1 MDRKLRN
8 ILIAV
13 GIVIVILVIVPF
25 LIPVNQFK
33 PTIESKAS
41 AALGRQVQMGNLSL
55 SLFTGSLSA
64 ENLVVGD
71 DPKFSQTPFLTAKG
85 VRVGVAMMPLIFS
98 RALNITSVTIKD
110 PQVTLLHN
118 PAGQWNYSSIG
129 GAAANTANNQAAQQ
143 NNGSSD
149 LSISKLSL
157 ENGTIIVGYVGNPK
171 RTTYD
176 HVKVEASDIS
186 TRGKFP
192 VSVSAD
198 LPGGGK
204 FKVEGNAGPLDATDA
219 ALTPVDAKISASSL
233 NLGSTGF
240 IEPNTGLGGL
250 LDLDASLISAQ
261 GQAETKGNAKLSKA
275 LFIQGG
281 SPSSAP
287 LVMDF
292 DTKYDLSKQS
302 GALHGTTLK
311 IGGATAQISG
321 TYNNA
326 GENTIV
332 NVKVEGQSMPAKDLA
347 AFLPAIGIHLPN
359 GASIESGTLSENLNM
374 AGPTT
379 NLVTS
384 GNAGIFS
391 VKLAGFDLGSKMSS
405 ISALTGLKSGK
416 DLDIEKMT
424 SNLRMTR
431 DGLRADNFI
440 AVLPAF
446 GQIVGAGT
454 VDAKNNLD
462 FKMAAT
468 LQNGI
473 ANVANPTGALTK
485 VMGGGSGGSGGCKS
499 GVTVPFKIEG
509 TTADPK
515 FVPDVGGVAAGM
527 LKSQLG
533 CAGSSVSGLKNLNP
547 TNVNPADATKSLGGL
562 FKKPKP

>member
-1 MDRKLRN
+1 MDRKFRN
-8 ILIAV
+8 ILIVV
-13 GIVIVILVIVPF
+13 GIVVVILVIVPF

-33 PTIESKAS
+33 PTIEAKAS

-98 RALNITSVTIKD
+98 RALNITSITIKD

-129 GAAANTANNQAAQQ
+129 GAAANTANNKAAQQ
-143 NNGSSD
+143 NDSSSD
-149 LSISKLSL
+149 LAIHKLSL
-157 ENGTIIVGYVGNPK
+157 ENGTIVVGYVGNPK

-176 HVKVEASDIS
+176 HVTVDASDIS

-192 VSVSAD
+192 VAISAD

-204 FKVEGNAGPLDATDA
+204 FKVDGNAGPLDASDA
-219 ALTPVDAKISASSL
+219 ALSPVDAKITASSL

-250 LDLDASLISAQ
+250 LDLDATLASAQ
-261 GQAETKGNAKLSKA
+261 GQAETKGNARLSKA

-281 SPSSAP
+281 SPSSIP

-292 DTKYDLSKQS
+292 DTNYDLGKQS
-302 GALHGTTLK
+302 GTLHGTTLK
-311 IGGATAQISG
+311 IGGAAAQVSG

-332 NVKVEGQSMPAKDLA
+332 NVKVEGQNMPARDLA

-359 GASIESGTLSENLNM
+359 GAAIESGTLSENLSM

-384 GNAGIFS
+384 GNSGIFN
-391 VKLAGFDLGSKMSS
+391 VRLAGFDLGSKMSS

-416 DLDIEKMT
+416 DLEIEKMT

-454 VDAKNNLD
+454 IDSKNNLD

-468 LQNGI
+468 LKSGLV
-473 ANVANPTGALTK
+473 ANVANPTGALSQ
-485 VMGGGSGGSGGCKS
+485 VLGGGASGCKS

-533 CAGSSVSGLKNLNP
+533 CAGNSVSGVKNLNP
-547 TNVNPADATKSLGGL
+547 KNLNPSDAAGALGGL

>member
-1 MDRKLRN
+1 MNRKLRN
-8 ILIAV
+8 ILIVV
-13 GIVIVILVIVPF
+13 GIVIVILLIVPF

-33 PTIESKAS
+33 PTIEAKAS
-41 AALGRQVQMGNLSL
+41 AALGRQVQMGNLTL

-129 GAAANTANNQAAQQ
+129 GATANTANNQAAQP
-143 NNGSSD
+143 NNNPSD
-149 LSISKLSL
+149 LSINKLSL

-176 HVKVEASDIS
+176 HVKVEASNIS

-192 VSVSAD
+192 ASVSAD

-204 FKVEGNAGPLDATDA
+204 FKLDGNAGPLDATDA
-219 ALTPVDAKISASSL
+219 ALTPVDAKISTSSL

-250 LDLDASLISAQ
+250 LDLDATLTSAQ

-281 SPSSAP
+281 SPSSVP
-287 LVMDF
+287 LVVDF
-292 DTKYDLSKQS
+292 DTKYDLAKQS
-302 GALHGTTLK
+302 GTLHGTTLK
-311 IGGATAQISG
+311 IVGATAQVSG

-332 NVKVEGQSMPAKDLA
+332 NVKVEGQNMAAKDLA
-347 AFLPAIGIHLPN
+347 AFLPAVGIRLPN
-359 GASIESGTLSENLNM
+359 GASIESGTLSENLTM

-405 ISALTGLKSGK
+405 ISAITGLKSGK
-416 DLDIEKMT
+416 DLEIEKMT
-424 SNLRMTR
+424 ANLRMTR

-440 AVLPAF
+440 AILPAF

-454 VDAKNNLD
+454 IDAKNNLD
-462 FKMAAT
+462 FKMAAM
-468 LQNGI
+468 LKSGI
-473 ANVANPTGALTK
+473 ANVANPTGALTSAL
-485 VMGGGSGGSGGCKS
+485 GGGSSGCKT

-527 LKSQLG
+527 LKTQLG
-533 CAGSSVSGLKNLNP
+533 CAGSGLTGAKNLNP
-547 TNVNPADATKSLGGL
+547 TNLNPTDATKSLGGL